1 MLKRAISNIIA
12 LGESW
17 AEHIGQFF
25 NDLRYGVV
33 NSSIKVAQG
42 NSYFNNFPVVDLSSH
57 LNLLED
63 YNPNLI
69 TDNTRWIPYGLYYDL
84 FDVRNETGVPIIDNF
99 AGMTNQQMFN
109 ALETDISSLPLYRQR
124 LILQTGANAANVNL
138 LFNEYH
144 Y

>member
-1 MLKRAISNIIA
+1 MKRILFTPLTIFS
-12 LGESW
+12 
-17 AEHIGQFF
+17 
-25 NDLRYGVV
+25 
-33 NSSIKVAQG
+33 
-42 NSYFNNFPVVDLSSH
+42 FNNSPVAGLSSH

-84 FDVRNETGVPIIDNF
+84 FDIINEAVNPIHDNYS
-99 AGMTNQQMFN
+99 GMTNQQMFD
-109 ALETDISSLPLYRQR
+109 ALETDINSTPLYRQR
-124 LILQTGANAANVNL
+124 LIQQTGANAANVNQ